1 MDSLYQGVALGGRC
15 DVMIG
20 QENTQFAIAVPGRPK
35 GHDIINSPERISMT
49 EDKILIAVIGGGS
62 PPTDTLNLAYM
73 VGRELSRRG
82 AILVCGGLKG
92 VMEAACRGAK
102 EGGGL
107 TVGILP
113 GSDPSEA
120 NPYVDI
126 PISTGMGSARNI
138 IVVKSAK
145 AVIAIN
151 GAYGTLS
158 EIGHALGEGIPV
170 IGLKTW
176 GLSIDNHIHQAIIH
190 AQDPIDAVGK
200 AFTAAEAV
208 RSADDRGK
216 H

>member
-1 MDSLYQGVALGGRC
+1 MG
-15 DVMIG
+15 
-20 QENTQFAIAVPGRPK
+20 
-35 GHDIINSPERISMT
+35 SPERIGMP

-62 PPTDTLNLAYM
+62 PPADALNLAYM

-102 EGGGL
+102 EGGGI

-113 GSDPSEA
+113 GSDPAEA

-126 PISTGMGSARNI
+126 PISTGMGYARNI

-145 AVIAIN
+145 AVIAID

-176 GLSIDNHIHQAIIH
+176 GLSIDNHIHEAIID
-190 AQDPIDAVGK
+190 AQDPLDAVDK
-200 AFTAAEAV
+200 AFNAARAIGNKAD
-208 RSADDRGK
+208 RSK
-216 H
+216 Q